1 MEVYARVA
9 DRRGDPLTGLTGADF
24 EVRENGETQAIASF
38 SEGQFPLAVAVAL
51 DRSFSMSGGR
61 LALPLGVA
69 RTLLGELRSE
79 DESMVVAIG
88 SEVDVV
94 APLSTDRRVQLAALG
109 RLDAF
114 GTTGLCRQIQQSDA
128 SDAC

>member
-38 SEGQFPLAVAVAL
+38 SEGQFPLAVA
-51 DRSFSMSGGR
+51 
-61 LALPLGVA
+61 LALGAA
-69 RTLLGELRSE
+69 RTLLGELRPE